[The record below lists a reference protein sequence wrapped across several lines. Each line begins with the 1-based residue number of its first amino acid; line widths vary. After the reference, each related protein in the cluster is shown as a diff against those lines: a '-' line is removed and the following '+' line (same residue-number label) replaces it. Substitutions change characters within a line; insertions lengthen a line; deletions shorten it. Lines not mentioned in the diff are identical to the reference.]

1 MSRLTEREIEE
12 IRRVKRAVEE
22 EAREE
27 FSQVHL
33 ADDVDTRHP
42 ALAATLLSLVA
53 VVARYSGLAEIA
65 WMVRHEVVLP
75 LRRRIHARRAMA
87 QLHGLDDRAL
97 RDIGIERGQIETV
110 VEGTKV
116 ETPRTPR
123 PEVGPIAALRR
134 WIVRRRTINT
144 LSTLDDRLLEDIG
157 LVRSHIPAF
166 VLDLD
171 KAMLSGRIEGSTAAQ
186 KILGAASALRSPGQ
200 WNPSRRAAGDMT
212 RLDPDALAD
221 LGYVK
226 GDVDWVP
233 EVLAERKLNAA

>member
-12 IRRVKRAVEE
+12 LRRVKRAVEE

-27 FSQVHL
+27 FSQVRL
-33 ADDVDTRHP
+33 ADDVDTRQP
-42 ALAATLLSLVA
+42 ALAAKLLALA
-53 VVARYSGLAEIA
+53 VRYSGLAEIA
-65 WMVRHEVVLP
+65 WMVRHEVVSP
-75 LRRRIHARRAMA
+75 LRQRIHTRRAMTDL
-87 QLHGLDDRAL
+87 QGLNDRAL

-110 VEGTKV
+110 VEAMKV
-116 ETPRTPR
+116 DTPRSPR

-144 LSTLDDRLLEDIG
+144 LSALDDRLLDDIG
-157 LVRSHIPAF
+157 LIRSHIPAF
-166 VLDLD
+166 VHDLD
-171 KAMLSGRIEGSTAAQ
+171 EAMLSGRIEGQTAAQ
-186 KILGAASALRSPGQ
+186 KVRKATNALRSLRQ
-200 WNPSRRAAGDMT
+200 WNLSRQAAGDMV

-233 EVLAERKLNAA
+233 EALAERKLSAA

>member
-27 FSQVHL
+27 FSQVRL

-42 ALAATLLSLVA
+42 AHAAGLLALA
-53 VVARYSGLAEIA
+53 ARYSGLAEIA

-75 LRRRIHARRAMA
+75 LRQKIHTRRAMTE
-87 QLHGLDDRAL
+87 LRRLNDHSL
-97 RDIGIERGQIETV
+97 RDIGIDRGQIETV
-110 VEGTKV
+110 VQGMKI

-134 WIVRRRTINT
+134 WIVRRRTINS
-144 LSTLDDRLLEDIG
+144 LNALDNRLLDDIG
-157 LVRSHIPAF
+157 LIRAHIPTF
-166 VLDLD
+166 VRDLET
-171 KAMLSGRIEGSTAAQ
+171 AVLSGRIEGLTAAQ
-186 KILGAASALRSPGQ
+186 KVRGATSAPRSLEQ
-200 WNPSRRAAGDMT
+200 WNLSHRAAGDMT
-212 RLDPDALAD
+212 RLDSDALAD

-226 GDVDWVP
+226 GEVDRAP
-233 EVLAERKLNAA
+233 EVPAERRLNVA

>member
-27 FSQVHL
+27 FSQVRL
-33 ADDVDTRHP
+33 ADDVDTRQP
-42 ALAATLLSLVA
+42 ALAAGLPALVA
-53 VVARYSGLAEIA
+53 RMSGLAEIA

-75 LRRRIHARRAMA
+75 LRQRIHTRRAMTE
-87 QLHGLDDRAL
+87 LNRLNDRAL
-97 RDIGIERGQIETV
+97 RDIGIDRGQIETV
-110 VEGTKV
+110 VEGMKI
-116 ETPRTPR
+116 EMPRSPR

-144 LSTLDDRLLEDIG
+144 LTALDDRLLEDIG

-166 VLDLD
+166 VRDLD
-171 KAMLSGRIEGSTAAQ
+171 KAMLSGRIDGHTAAQ
-186 KILGAASALRSPGQ
+186 KVRKATSALRSLRQ
-200 WNPSRRAAGDMT
+200 WNLSRQAAGDMV
-212 RLDPDALAD
+212 RLDPEALAD

>member
-27 FSQVHL
+27 FSQVRL

-42 ALAATLLSLVA
+42 ALAATLLALVA
-53 VVARYSGLAEIA
+53 RMSGLAEIA

-75 LRRRIHARRAMA
+75 LRQRIHTRRAMA

-97 RDIGIERGQIETV
+97 RDIGIDRGQIETV
-110 VEGTKV
+110 VEGLKV
-116 ETPRTPR
+116 ETPRSPR

-144 LSTLDDRLLEDIG
+144 LDALDDRMLEDIG

-166 VLDLD
+166 VRDLD
-171 KAMLSGRIEGSTAAQ
+171 KAMLSGRIEGQTAAR
-186 KILGAASALRSPGQ
+186 KIREAASG
-200 WNPSRRAAGDMT
+200 RRGRDPWTLGHQAVGDMAS
-212 RLDPDALAD
+212 LDPKALAD

-226 GDVDWVP
+226 GEAGP
-233 EVLAERKLNAA
+233 KLNAA